1 MSHRMPGYGRP
12 NGLRRG
18 SREDGWE
25 LKSGQR
31 DRGRRDHRQSK
42 LSKAPTPDGPQA
54 AWTQA
59 DTGQPPRRPQL
70 YGGEQD
76 TAP

>member
-1 MSHRMPGYGRP
+1 MPGHGRP
-12 NGLRRG
+12 DGLRRG
-18 SREDGWE
+18 SREDGCE
-25 LKSGQR
+25 LKGGQR
-31 DRGRRDHRQSK
+31 DRRRRDHRQSK
-42 LSKAPTPDGPQA
+42 PLQAPTPGGPHV

-59 DTGQPPRRPQL
+59 DTIQPPRYPQL